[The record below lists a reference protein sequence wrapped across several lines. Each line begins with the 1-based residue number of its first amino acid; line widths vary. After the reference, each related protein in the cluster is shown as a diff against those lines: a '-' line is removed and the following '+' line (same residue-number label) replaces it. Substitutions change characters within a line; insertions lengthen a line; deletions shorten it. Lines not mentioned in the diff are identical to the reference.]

1 MRRNLYIS
9 GALHLAVILWAI
21 FGNVFRPDPPQVETS
36 AVTVISEAEFAAL
49 TRAAQS
55 PETAQEIDAPPAPEP
70 EARPAARPAPAEPE
84 PAPNPEP
91 PAPTPEPEPE
101 PEPAPEPVAPPAPV
115 TPPDTTLPVAPP
127 TPEASAPP
135 PVLAPER
142 AERPVPRPAP
152 RVAPEPVAPPE
163 PDTTVAE
170 EVQKAAEAESESAE
184 VVEQE
189 QEATAPEEVATEIVT
204 EAEEPAA
211 AEEPAP
217 PAPTLAPDA
226 SRRPLTRPTQLAQRP
241 EPEPETPKPAEKP
254 AEQPKTETAKTETPK
269 AETPKPET
277 PKHETPKPAAPE
289 PAEDAVADA
298 IAQALAAGGAAE
310 ERGPAGPPLT
320 QGERESLRVAV
331 QKCWVVDVGSQ
342 AANVTVTV
350 SMDMEPGGRVVSS
363 SLRMVGSS
371 GGDAASAETAFQNAR
386 RAILRCQAD
395 GYPLPADKYDQWKTI
410 EMTFNPE
417 QMRLR

>member
-9 GALHLAVILWAI
+9 GGLHLAVILWAI

-70 EARPAARPAPAEPE
+70 DARPAARPEPAEPE

-101 PEPAPEPVAPPAPV
+101 PMPEPVAPPAPV
-115 TPPDTTLPVAPP
+115 TPPDSTLPEAPP

-163 PDTTVAE
+163 PDTNVAE
-170 EVQKAAEAESESAE
+170 EVQQAAEAESEAAE
-184 VVEQE
+184 VVEEE

-241 EPEPETPKPAEKP
+241 EPEPEPEAPAPAETPAEKP
-254 AEQPKTETAKTETPK
+254 AETPRTETAQTETP
-269 AETPKPET
+269 E
-277 PKHETPKPAAPE
+277 PAAPE

-363 SLRMVGSS
+363 SLRMIGSS
-371 GGDAASAETAFQNAR
+371 GGDASAAETAFQNAR